1 MLNDPIPPHV
11 DPRKLA
17 DRGTSLQ
24 GELLL
29 ADLERLC
36 DPLSDTVGTVQAKFV
51 FERDERKSVVIH
63 SFIDTEVKM
72 VCQRCLELVT
82 LPIHSECSYAVVKEG
97 ANTQSLPKGYDVLEL
112 GEDPLD
118 LHALIEEE
126 LLLALPIVP
135 AHHPEECQQPA
146 GLDDESEPS
155 EDEVT
160 RSKRLLSWRFGWY
173 SRVLAQHCAWP
184 GCSALL
190 TDVRDVFFQA
200 DPLARL
206 HGSSAAGK
214 DALAVFLEYFNART
228 GNVAIGDD
236 YFNSGWIRDCWGA
249 AGLARLTKQPI
260 ANAGV
265 LAGSRAALQR
275 YLTVWQKEQQLH
287 GGRCNDQGVHNWL
300 LHTGRLDPVI
310 AHRQGAGL
318 VNNLGLL
325 KGRAPLT
332 RDAAG
337 FVLDANGMRS
347 AAVHQW
353 TASVTICVPSS
364 ISSLAV

>member
-1 MLNDPIPPHV
+1 MTRFHLTLTRANWLIVALPFKVNCCWPIW
-11 DPRKLA
+11 
-17 DRGTSLQ
+17 RG
-24 GELLL
+24 
-29 ADLERLC
+29 LC

-160 RSKRLLSWRFGWY
+160 RSNPFS
-173 SRVLAQHCAWP
+173 VLAQ
-184 GCSALL
+184 LK
-190 TDVRDVFFQA
+190 RD
-200 DPLARL
+200 P
-206 HGSSAAGK
+206 
-214 DALAVFLEYFNART
+214 
-228 GNVAIGDD
+228 NV
-236 YFNSGWIRDCWGA
+236 
-249 AGLARLTKQPI
+249 
-260 ANAGV
+260 
-265 LAGSRAALQR
+265 
-275 YLTVWQKEQQLH
+275 
-287 GGRCNDQGVHNWL
+287 
-300 LHTGRLDPVI
+300 
-310 AHRQGAGL
+310 
-318 VNNLGLL
+318 
-325 KGRAPLT
+325 
-332 RDAAG
+332 
-337 FVLDANGMRS
+337 
-347 AAVHQW
+347 
-353 TASVTICVPSS
+353 
-364 ISSLAV
+364 